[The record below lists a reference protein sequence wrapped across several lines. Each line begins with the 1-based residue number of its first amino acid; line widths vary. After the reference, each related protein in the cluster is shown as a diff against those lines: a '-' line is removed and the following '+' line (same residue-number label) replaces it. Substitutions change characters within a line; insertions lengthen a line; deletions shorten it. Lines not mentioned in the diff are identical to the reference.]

1 MEKLLLWMGF
11 PAERLFIHAE
21 MVLQQITMYGMGPL
35 MGGDQTAGEI
45 PGSLDRAVFKNEDAV
60 PFHRRFPFRRDPH
73 DRRPLDLTAQKI
85 GQVKIGDLD
94 IAANQRLLLL
104 MA

>member
-21 MVLQQITMYGMGPL
+21 MVLQQITMYGMGSL
-35 MGGDQTAGEI
+35 MGSDQTAGEI

-60 PFHRRFPFRRDPH
+60 PFHRRFPFRGNPH
-73 DRRPLDLTAQKI
+73 DRRTFELGAQEI
-85 GQVKIGDLD
+85 GQVEIRDLD
-94 IAANQRLLLL
+94 GTSEK
-104 MA
+104 